1 MLYYYHTIFARNKQ
15 HKAKCFMQNI
25 YGPGHV
31 YRYAFLP
38 VYIKMIYKST
48 IEFPFYN
55 IIYPRTA
62 LRFIT

>member
-1 MLYYYHTIFARNKQ
+1 
-15 HKAKCFMQNI
+15 MQNI
-25 YGPGHV
+25 YGTRAV

-48 IEFPFYN
+48 IEFP
-55 IIYPRTA
+55 IYKKTHPLTA

>member
-1 MLYYYHTIFARNKQ
+1 
-15 HKAKCFMQNI
+15 MQNI
-25 YGPGHV
+25 YGPGYV

-48 IEFPFYN
+48 FVQ

>member
-1 MLYYYHTIFARNKQ
+1 
-15 HKAKCFMQNI
+15 MQNI

-48 IEFPFYN
+48 IEFPLYK
-55 IIYPRTA
+55 
-62 LRFIT
+62 